1 MATLSAL
8 RSNPPIRLFYQYLL
22 EKGKVKKVA
31 IIACMRKL
39 LICLNSMVKNN
50 EMWDDYKVAALLQKS

>member
-8 RSNPPIRLFYQYLL
+8 RSNPPIRSFYQHLL
-22 EKGKVKKVA
+22 KKGKVKKVA

-50 EMWDDYKVAALLQKS
+50 EMWDDYKVTVLLQKP